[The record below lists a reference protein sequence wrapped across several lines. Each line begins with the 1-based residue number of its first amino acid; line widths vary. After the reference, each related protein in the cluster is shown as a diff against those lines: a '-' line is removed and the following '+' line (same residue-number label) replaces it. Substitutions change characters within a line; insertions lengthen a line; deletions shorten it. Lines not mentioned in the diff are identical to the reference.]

1 MRIHVPQNAF
11 YKMRY
16 ALCIIYNERIS
27 PIDQEITNFANT
39 KYKYE
44 HFR

>member
-1 MRIHVPQNAF
+1 MRTHDAQIAI

-16 ALCIIYNERIS
+16 ALCIIYTERIS

-39 KYKYE
+39 KYKI
-44 HFR
+44 